1 MMQARFKHDSLSAMS
16 TCHALPTMPWL
27 WHKTDFWFKT
37 LIHATCKL
45 RTACARFLN
54 YELEQCRMWVAW
66 VLKLV
71 LLHSPAGQTARDIYN
86 LSHTATKVT
95 GTSTPCPSMDK
106 QQCTESEVTTYRR
119 QHRVGQGRIAWSQ
132 SGPCATLS
140 ICEPTGMSQT
150 PLIFNIKFCNSCEN

>member
-1 MMQARFKHDSLSAMS
+1 MMQARFKHDSLSAMR
-16 TCHALPTMPWL
+16 TCHALPTMP
-27 WHKTDFWFKT
+27 HKTDDFWFKT
-37 LIHATCKL
+37 SIRATCKL

-54 YELEQCRMWVAW
+54 YELEQCRMWVDW

-86 LSHTATKVT
+86 LSNTATKVT

-119 QHRVGQGRIAWSQ
+119 QHRVGQGRIARSQ
-132 SGPCATLS
+132 SSPCATFTTLPWVYVDWLEWVRPS
-140 ICEPTGMSQT
+140 
-150 PLIFNIKFCNSCEN
+150 